1 MAVLKDTANNRID
14 MNSSGTEAAP
24 YSIET
29 VVTDI
34 NDTTYIEQVGKVI
47 YLKKS
52 ILTQTGFLQ
61 IKDYI
66 TLVFRGGVFINN
78 NNNAATPTNG
88 IELVGG
94 CVLVFENNGGYQFGS
109 GAQTGTGIIKMT
121 QKNGLYPTIRQQSGA
136 RHDMFIS
143 ILDTLTSS
151 NYNNVIFK
159 IDGLNIQLSNEA
171 HLKWYTKNANSY
183 IKNINIQR
191 AASGYTGATPT
202 AFQLSQGTNLYDPR
216 SSEFAIAGDLP
227 ETSNSK
233 IYRPYF
239 DITTS
244 SSLAGYFWSGTD
256 VALIDPKYAPGGSW
270 NNKISPNGVNGNS
283 GNGIGSRIRHKTSYN
298 LTVAKG
304 NTKIQNAKIAL
315 FPTKITSIA
324 VPAGL
329 TSEAV
334 SNTYLLTDVNGSIAE
349 QLLLYKEF
357 FPITTTADTSSN
369 TTTTW
374 RITARHPLYN
384 IQFEIQAT
392 AGANSLLVDSVSA
405 VDNQFC
411 TLTTAQCTAITS
423 PYIGVVYNKATKT
436 ITLTANRTVAEL
448 RNNNYW
454 WLFQDNQMDYTDAF
468 NTLNSVYDIADWNI
482 IGNNFLTDEIKTTG
496 SMTFNAINSA
506 DNKVTATTITVTGV
520 NRAYLT
526 SITSIT
532 GLNTTGNI
540 STNGK
545 LGFGTGSTINA
556 TGDMVISGT
565 ELSGTLTINT
575 VTNRK
580 LTLTNCTGSLTG
592 FNVTGGGNVT
602 VIFNSTARSVLP
614 TTLTNVTV
622 GYVKSLVGVSDCFV
636 EIKDNLN
643 NTVIAYSLTN
653 ADFTHETISGRT
665 YTAKIRRL
673 GYENL
678 TSTYDSSAA
687 AVNIQL
693 VRDKVLWPLDST
705 KTVANLR
712 TDADALTGYTLAN
725 NGDLTFPSNG
735 TLKDAY
741 LSFSRQAEQSLSKTI
756 PAYNGTTMTGLAA
769 ASMTAGKLTE
779 TGILTITG
787 SWTGTLG
794 TVTVNDSAGG
804 SKKLSGVTDCY
815 VQVKDNLN
823 NVTVAYAKQST
834 DLYFKTTTGRTYSVT
849 VRQIGSYSYTTT
861 LDASSAEF
869 AITLTRDKVLWPLDS
884 TDTVATLR
892 TSADSLTNYSLAANG
907 NIGAPDGCTLAS
919 TYLAVSRF
927 VELDVTKTLPNYSSD
942 LFTNTGNFTLTAG
955 SSGITGNGTLTIVG
969 TYTGSIGTVTV
980 NDSNGGTKFINGI
993 TDCYV
998 SVDDNTNTSVIGY
1011 SLKTGAIGFKTTTGK
1026 TYTILAR
1033 QLGSSSFTATVDAS
1047 SATYTVSLTRDRTLW
1062 PLDSTDTVSDL
1073 RIKADGLT
1081 GYVLNSNGNLE
1092 FPSDGTL
1099 SKAYLSFN
1107 RQQEQT
1113 KNKVVP
1119 VYNGILMNGT
1129 GNATMTSGKLSGTGT
1144 LTITGTWSGTLG
1156 SVIINDA
1163 DGGTKT
1169 IAGTNDYYVSMI
1181 DDLGNV
1187 LLPYAKQTQDYLFKS
1202 SNQRQYNLVVR
1213 RLGYQPFTATI
1224 DGSSGTY
1231 TPSLNRDKIL
1241 WPLDSTKTVADLRTE
1256 ASLITD
1262 YLLSSN
1268 GNLSFKNSGNLK
1280 DAYLSFSLQQEI
1292 DSTKLAPKFDGT
1304 TMVGLSDATM
1314 KSVSGNGLSGSGI
1327 LSVAGNWTGE
1337 ITEVGIEDSN
1347 GVRVVVKEL
1356 ESVLCNLQA
1365 IYNYQLTGESEVFS
1379 SQLSR
1384 HILTVGKGKILRI
1397 AIGAKGYNT
1406 QYRNIGTIDK
1416 PQSIS
1421 IILSNDTNIDPSVD
1435 LNSGGISSWN
1445 NLVKFDNLNTVDNT
1459 LKILVKTGTF
1469 NPALAQSGL
1478 ADLTNK
1484 EQYLRLVNRL
1494 ETAALMTTT
1503 TSGIK
1508 LSSTNI
1514 TIMTDNTVGDYD
1526 NVEILAYVEGPTG
1539 FVINPKSTGGLITG
1553 PDKSQVVVT
1562 KVRPQIA
1569 KVETEQMSAIAM
1581 LARDYIERDAGMLKK
1596 IINPKIT
1603 KN

>member
-1 MAVLKDTANNRID
+1 MTLALATGTITQSDTDNPLPNSTGNGITATADGLYTSLNYGSNNIVVTGTMVIDSTSQTLSGTGAISVRANATLRINGQKTTAGNAPMGVVPGLSQINVNNGSDTVSGGKCISLDSTTSGQPATLELLDACIKYGNGWAGDSSNNFSVIKTSGRNCWILNNNGTGTSQGRLRINSQNCINFTADKTYVGVWLNFGVPQTSLKGFTPVNTDGPEINASQGGINVAQRID
-14 MNSSGTEAAP
+14 IEDYDTRYISANYYPGTQLVLFGGHNVRLINNYYGTNIAVAYKSPSNYNVLTYAKRISAIVQDVNGVKLNGARLYLKPTGSSPTGIRAKGGSVDISWQTSTLSTTTDSNGKASILYEFAERHTNTDTSSDSNISTWFCETTTRGSESHTIYSSRYGYDKIPKSVILSGNGDATPLYSHASLPTSSKNSADVVTTGFSIDMSVGVRSIGTTNIITTQMLYNNIQLALNQDPNLYNTDFTTFQNSTLNLSNYNLTSADK
-24 YSIET
+24 IQGT
-29 VVTDI
+29 VVT
-34 NDTTYIEQVGKVI
+34 
-47 YLKKS
+47 
-52 ILTQTGFLQ
+52 TGNVTFTAVAT
-61 IKDYI
+61 KDLI
-66 TLVFRGGVFINN
+66 ISANN
-78 NNNAATPTNG
+78 
-88 IELVGG
+88 I
-94 CVLVFENNGGYQFGS
+94 
-109 GAQTGTGIIKMT
+109 
-121 QKNGLYPTIRQQSGA
+121 
-136 RHDMFIS
+136 
-143 ILDTLTSS
+143 TSS
-151 NYNNVIFK
+151 GV
-159 IDGLNIQLSNEA
+159 NIASLSA
-171 HLKWYTKNANSY
+171 
-183 IKNINIQR
+183 
-191 AASGYTGATPT
+191 
-202 AFQLSQGTNLYDPR
+202 
-216 SSEFAIAGDLP
+216 
-227 ETSNSK
+227 
-233 IYRPYF
+233 
-239 DITTS
+239 TTS
-244 SSLAGYFWSGTD
+244 
-256 VALIDPKYAPGGSW
+256 
-270 NNKISPNGVNGNS
+270 
-283 GNGIGSRIRHKTSYN
+283 
-298 LTVAKG
+298 
-304 NTKIQNAKIAL
+304 
-315 FPTKITSIA
+315 
-324 VPAGL
+324 
-329 TSEAV
+329 
-334 SNTYLLTDVNGSIAE
+334 
-349 QLLLYKEF
+349 
-357 FPITTTADTSSN
+357 
-369 TTTTW
+369 
-374 RITARHPLYN
+374 
-384 IQFEIQAT
+384 
-392 AGANSLLVDSVSA
+392 
-405 VDNQFC
+405 
-411 TLTTAQCTAITS
+411 
-423 PYIGVVYNKATKT
+423 
-436 ITLTANRTVAEL
+436 
-448 RNNNYW
+448 
-454 WLFQDNQMDYTDAF
+454 
-468 NTLNSVYDIADWNI
+468 I
-482 IGNNFLTDEIKTTG
+482 I
-496 SMTFNAINSA
+496 
-506 DNKVTATTITVTGV
+506 
-520 NRAYLT
+520 
-526 SITSIT
+526 

-540 STNGK
+540 STSGK
-545 LGFGTGSTINA
+545 LGFGTGSTINS
-556 TGDMVISGT
+556 TGDMVISDT

-575 VTNRK
+575 ATNRK

-614 TTLTNVTV
+614 TILTNVTV

-636 EIKDNLN
+636 EIRDNLN
-643 NTVIAYSLTN
+643 NTIVTYALT
-653 ADFTHETISGRT
+653 ATDLTHETINGRT

-678 TSTYDSSAA
+678 TSIYDSISGT
-687 AVNIQL
+687 VNIQL
-693 VRDKVLWPLDST
+693 VRDKTLWPLDST

-769 ASMTAGKLTE
+769 ASMTAGKLTG

-884 TDTVATLR
+884 TDTVATLI
-892 TSADSLTNYSLAANG
+892 TSADALTNYSLAANG
-907 NIGAPDGCTLAS
+907 NIGAPDGCTLES

-927 VELDVTKTLPNYSSD
+927 VELDVTKTLPNYSSG

-955 SSGITGNGTLTIVG
+955 SSGIIGNGTLTIVG

-980 NDSNGGTKFINGI
+980 NDSNGGTKFVNGI

-998 SVDDNTNTSVIGY
+998 SIDDNTNTSVIGY
-1011 SLKTGAIGFKTTTGK
+1011 SLKTGTIGFKTTTGK
-1026 TYTILAR
+1026 TYTILVR
-1033 QLGSSSFTATVDAS
+1033 QLGSSSFTATVDS
-1047 SATYTVSLTRDRTLW
+1047 SSSMYTVSLTRDRTLW
-1062 PLDSTDTVSDL
+1062 PLDSTETISDL
-1073 RIKADGLT
+1073 RIKADALT
-1081 GYVLNSNGNLE
+1081 GYVLNGNLE
-1092 FPSDGTL
+1092 FPDAGTL
-1099 SKAYLSFN
+1099 SKAYLSFS

-1119 VYNGILMNGT
+1119 VYNGIIMNGT
-1129 GNATMTSGKLSGTGT
+1129 GNASMTSGKLSGTGT
-1144 LTITGTWSGTLG
+1144 LTITGTWNGTLG

-1224 DGSSGTY
+1224 DGASGTY
-1231 TPSLNRDKIL
+1231 TPSLNRDKVL

-1292 DSTKLAPKFDGT
+1292 DSTKLAPTFDGT
-1304 TMVGLSDATM
+1304 TMAGLADATM
-1314 KSVSGNGLSGSGI
+1314 KSISGNGLSGSGI

-1337 ITEVGIEDSN
+1337 ITEVGIEDFS

-1356 ESVLCNLQA
+1356 ENVLCNLQA
-1365 IYNYQLTGESEVFS
+1365 IYNYQLTGETEIFS
-1379 SQLSR
+1379 NQLSR
-1384 HILTVGKGKILRI
+1384 HILTVGKGKTLRI

-1435 LNSGGISSWN
+1435 LNSGGTSSWN

-1514 TIMTDNTVGDYD
+1514 TIMTDNTVDDYD
-1526 NVEILAYVEGPTG
+1526 NVEILAYVEGPKG